1 MEKIITKIQ
10 NNKTINSFKDA
21 ANSLAFL
28 NIALAISIL
37 LMKKF
42 NIGIDLKLVYEISMI
57 FMGALM
63 LYLFVN
69 KRLEHKRES
78 LKIAVIFVSFLNLI
92 PFLNKPESL
101 PAYPII
107 ASFLSLIPMVI
118 ANWLNENLIKPKD
131 SSPTAAIDYLN
142 QILPILVTFIVGSFS
157 IYMLSQKLYVILDI
171 YISILKLFS
180 TYPAV
185 ILLIIMICG
194 FWYSGLHG
202 VTVISSVMRPFW
214 FQMALYNAYF
224 FITDQPILFIGSEI
238 FFQWFIWIG
247 GSGATLG
254 LSLSLKYLARSKE
267 LQDLGEKSHRSSLH
281 NINEAIIFGVPIS
294 QNKYFTIPFFLT
306 PIVLSSIGYAMIY
319 FGVIPGFSLVSP
331 WVLPIPLGAYIS
343 SGLSLKVLII
353 SIGMIMISWVIYYPF
368 FRKYDQLLL
377 KKRCD
382 D

>member
-1 MEKIITKIQ
+1 MKKLITQIQ

-37 LMKKF
+37 LIKKI
-42 NIGIDLKLVYEISMI
+42 NINIDLKLLYEISMV

-63 LYLFVN
+63 LYIFVN

-78 LKIAVIFVSFLNLI
+78 LRIAVIFVSFLNLI
-92 PFLNKPESL
+92 PFLDKPESL

-118 ANWLNENLIKPKD
+118 ANWLNEDLVKPKED
-131 SSPTAAIDYLN
+131 SPTAAVDYLN
-142 QILPILVTFIVGSFS
+142 QILPILVILIVGSLS
-157 IYMLSQKLYVILDI
+157 IYLLSLKIEVILAL
-171 YISILKLFS
+171 YIRFVKVFS

-185 ILLIIMICG
+185 ILLIVMICG
-194 FWYSGLHG
+194 FWFSGLHG

-238 FFQWFIWIG
+238 FFQWFVWLG

-254 LSLSLKYLARSKE
+254 LSISLKYLARSKE
-267 LQDLGEKSHRSSLH
+267 LQNLGENSHRSSLH
-281 NINEAIIFGVPIS
+281 NINEAIIFGVPVS
-294 QNKYFTIPFFLT
+294 QNDYFKIPFFIT
-306 PIVLSSIGYAMIY
+306 PIVLSSIGYALIY
-319 FGVIPGFSLVSP
+319 YGVIPGFSLVSP
-331 WVLPIPLGAYIS
+331 WVLPIPLGAFIS
-343 SGLSLKVLII
+343 SGFSLKVLLI

-368 FRKYDQLLL
+368 FKEYDQLLL
-377 KKRCD
+377 KQERN
-382 D
+382 

>member
-37 LMKKF
+37 LIKKF
-42 NIGIDLKLVYEISMI
+42 NIGIDLKLVYEISMV

-142 QILPILVTFIVGSFS
+142 QISPILVTFIVGSFS
-157 IYMLSQKLYVILDI
+157 IYMLSQKLDVILDI
-171 YISILKLFS
+171 YISIVKLFS

-185 ILLIIMICG
+185 ILLIIIICS
-194 FWYSGLHG
+194 FWYNGLHG

-238 FFQWFIWIG
+238 FFQWFIWLG

-254 LSLSLKYLARSKE
+254 LSFLLKYLARSKE
-267 LQDLGEKSHRSSLH
+267 LQDLGKNSHRSSLH

-294 QNKYFTIPFFLT
+294 QNKYFKIPFFLT

>member
-42 NIGIDLKLVYEISMI
+42 NIGIDLKLVYEISMV

-157 IYMLSQKLYVILDI
+157 IYMLSQKLDVILDI
-171 YISILKLFS
+171 YISIVKLFS

-224 FITDQPILFIGSEI
+224 FITDQPIFFIGSEI
-238 FFQWFIWIG
+238 FFQWFIWLG

-254 LSLSLKYLARSKE
+254 LSFSLKYLARSKE

-294 QNKYFTIPFFLT
+294 QNKYFKIPFFLT

-368 FRKYDQLLL
+368 FRKYDQILL

>member
-238 FFQWFIWIG
+238 FFQWFIWLG